1 MNRNIIYLYKRVYDI
16 VCMLFCY
23 CLYGWVRAFVNYVLC
38 VCVHMLLTCL
48 PLCEVVRIAKNLVC
62 IIIFSGVFLCM

>member
-1 MNRNIIYLYKRVYDI
+1 MYAFLLV
-16 VCMLFCY
+16 F
-23 CLYGWVRAFVNYVLC
+23 YGWVRAFVNYVLC
-38 VCVHMLLTCL
+38 VCVHMLLKCL